1 MAIPEIVY
9 YVFGLVLCA
18 FFALWKWNDL
28 KYRRKGLPPG
38 TMGLPFIGET
48 SLFLKGPDFMKLRRS
63 MYGNIFKTHALG
75 SPMIVCM
82 DPEINR
88 YLLLNEAK
96 IGLTLAYPDSIKN
109 IIGVNMAQVN
119 STVHKRV
126 RGTLLSL
133 IGPAA
138 HRDHLVPKL
147 DRCMRSFLHNWAG
160 KTIDIQQKARQMAFM
175 GSLEQIVENEP
186 NSFYESFEDLFVKMS
201 LGSMS
206 PLIKIPGTKYY
217 QGLKARTKVNAL
229 LEELFAKRKASSV
242 THDDFLEQLI
252 RNSDSNYNSTEEI
265 IEQIITIIYAGYDS
279 ISSTAMMFVKYL
291 HDNPRALQ
299 AIREEHFALQ
309 QNKRPEELIN
319 WNDYKKMSFTRAV
332 IFETLRLA
340 SIVNGLAR
348 RTTSD
353 LELNG
358 FIIPK
363 GWKIYL
369 YKREIGLDPF
379 LYQEPLTFNPWRWL
393 EKGVESHNYNLLYG
407 TGGRE
412 CPGKELSISRFC
424 LFLHHFVT
432 KYRWEEVQ
440 GNELLLYP
448 RVIAPKGLHIR
459 VSDY

>member
-1 MAIPEIVY
+1 MCIH
-9 YVFGLVLCA
+9 
-18 FFALWKWNDL
+18 
-28 KYRRKGLPPG
+28 YR
-38 TMGLPFIGET
+38 
-48 SLFLKGPDFMKLRRS
+48 
-63 MYGNIFKTHALG
+63 YGNIFKTHALG

-82 DPEINR
+82 DPQINR
-88 YLLLNEAK
+88 YMLINESK
-96 IGLTLAYPDSIKN
+96 IGLVLAHPDSIKN
-109 IIGVNMAQVN
+109 IIGVNMAEVN
-119 STVHKRV
+119 GTVHKRI

-138 HRDHLVPKL
+138 HRDGLLQKM
-147 DRCMRSFLHNWAG
+147 DRCMRSFIHNWAG
-160 KTIDIQQKARQMAFM
+160 KTIDIQQKVRKLAFM

-186 NSFYESFEDLFVKMS
+186 SSFYETFEDLFVKMS
-201 LGSMS
+201 LGTMS
-206 PLIKIPGTKYY
+206 LPIKIPGTTYY
-217 QGLKARTKVNAL
+217 QGLKARIKLNAL
-229 LEELFAKRKASSV
+229 LEELLAKRKASSV
-242 THDDFLEQLI
+242 THDDFLDQLI
-252 RNSDSNYNSTEEI
+252 RNNGYNSSEEI
-265 IEQIITIIYAGYDS
+265 IEQIVTILYAGYDS
-279 ISSTAMMFVKYL
+279 VSSTAMMTVKYL

-319 WNDYKKMSFTRAV
+319 WDDYKKMSFTRAV

-340 SIVNGLAR
+340 NVVNGLSR

-369 YKREIGLDPF
+369 YKRETNLDPF

-393 EKGVESHNYNLLYG
+393 VSSSILNLILLCIKNLLLINEDKYIEMQEKGSESNSYNLLYG
-407 TGGRE
+407 AGGRE
-412 CPGKELSISRFC
+412 CPGKELSISRFS

-432 KYRWEEVQ
+432 KYRWEEVE
-440 GNELLLYP
+440 GNKLLLYP

-459 VSDY
+459 VSEY

>member
-9 YVFGLVLCA
+9 YIIGLVLCA
-18 FFALWKWNDL
+18 FFTLWKWNDL

-48 SLFLKGPDFMKLRRS
+48 SLFLNSPDFLKRRKAL
-63 MYGNIFKTHALG
+63 YGNIFKTHALG

-82 DPEINR
+82 DPQINR
-88 YLLLNEAK
+88 YMLINESK
-96 IGLTLAYPDSIKN
+96 IGLVLAHPDSIKN
-109 IIGVNMAQVN
+109 IIGVNMAEVN
-119 STVHKRV
+119 GTVHKRI

-138 HRDHLVPKL
+138 HRDGLLQKM
-147 DRCMRSFLHNWAG
+147 DRCMRSFIHNWAG
-160 KTIDIQQKARQMAFM
+160 KTIDIQQKVRKLAFM

-186 NSFYESFEDLFVKMS
+186 SSFYETFEDLFVKMS
-201 LGSMS
+201 LGTMS
-206 PLIKIPGTKYY
+206 LPIKIPGTTYY
-217 QGLKARTKVNAL
+217 QGLKARIKLNAL
-229 LEELFAKRKASSV
+229 LEELLAKRKASSV
-242 THDDFLEQLI
+242 THDDFLDQLI
-252 RNSDSNYNSTEEI
+252 RNNGYNSSEEI
-265 IEQIITIIYAGYDS
+265 IEQIVTILYAGYDS
-279 ISSTAMMFVKYL
+279 VSSTAMMTVKYL

-319 WNDYKKMSFTRAV
+319 WDDYKKMSFTRAV

-340 SIVNGLAR
+340 NVVNGLSR

-369 YKREIGLDPF
+369 YKRETNLDPF

-393 EKGVESHNYNLLYG
+393 EKGSESNSYNLLYG
-407 TGGRE
+407 AGGRE
-412 CPGKELSISRFC
+412 CPGKELSISRFS

-432 KYRWEEVQ
+432 KYRWEEVE
-440 GNELLLYP
+440 GNKLLLYP

-459 VSDY
+459 VSEY